1 MDHRTWISIRAKRE
15 NYFRGFILYSCD
27 WSIFKQKLPPYSHK
41 LSLNFITEALI
52 MLSIQ
57 EATTT
62 KTTRLHLQMG
72 VYFINKHTESNV
84 DPYYNVIFL
93 D

>member
-1 MDHRTWISIRAKRE
+1 MDHRTWISIRAKRD

-52 MLSIQ
+52 N
-57 EATTT
+57 AF
-62 KTTRLHLQMG
+62 KPG
-72 VYFINKHTESNV
+72 SN
-84 DPYYNVIFL
+84 NVKEI
-93 D
+93 